1 MKLRNTVNNDG
12 IWDAEVF
19 DERLAF
25 RHFLLFEFQ
34 RSTGIRKRRRQC
46 KRSAMYHG
54 AVPATGGQVVSDCI
68 FGDTVAAENMRIIIT
83 EIL

>member
-34 RSTGIRKRRRQC
+34 RSTGIRTSVVDDAVSCAAYGAGKMLGHLDDMQDGMMNFFRKRQL
-46 KRSAMYHG
+46 KG
-54 AVPATGGQVVSDCI
+54 
-68 FGDTVAAENMRIIIT
+68 
-83 EIL
+83 